1 MLEKIDHAKFIEL
14 YKKLPVDLQDAIY
27 AQETGEKIEGICER
41 NKTPELFDF
50 INNGIGD
57 VYLGVMAPDDFFAA
71 LEKELEGKTGIR
83 QIKLEINNFLLFPYK
98 ASLEKIYN
106 LQAPAAGIPPAPA
119 AAPAAGA
126 ATTPIQPVQP
136 TAPNAN
142 PTPPTI

>member
-1 MLEKIDHAKFIEL
+1 MIEILPDDKFREL
-14 YKKLPVDLQDAIY
+14 YKKLPENLQDALFNP
-27 AQETGEKIEGICER
+27 ETNEKVKEICER
-41 NKTPELFDF
+41 NKIQKLQTFMT
-50 INNGIGD
+50 NGILD

-119 AAPAAGA
+119 AAPAAAA
-126 ATTPIQPVQP
+126 ATTPSQPVQP
-136 TAPNAN
+136 TAVAD
-142 PTPPTI
+142 PTPPII